1 MKSRLF
7 NKYFGHTLGDVYKQ
21 DKENMEWS
29 LHLRTYIYIYIYIRK
44 RKAGGRL
51 THRDLYIVTKK
62 WLEGAHTQ
70 RYVETRKEKPVGL
83 TPGDIYKDK
92 KGAGLTQEN
101 V

>member
-1 MKSRLF
+1 
-7 NKYFGHTLGDVYKQ
+7 
-21 DKENMEWS
+21 ME
-29 LHLRTYIYIYIYIRK
+29 LALKDIYIYIYIYIYIRK

-92 KGAGLTQEN
+92 KWAGLTQEN